1 MNILRRFVEFSGRT
15 IRGIDFIS
23 PVADLAARIWL
34 ANVFWKAGLTKTASW
49 DSTVMLFTY
58 EYQVPW
64 FSPETAALLA
74 ATVELGGAALLAV
87 GLGGRFAATA
97 LFVLNVVAV
106 ISYPDLSEG
115 GLRDHVFWGILLAL
129 FFFRGPGKLSLDY
142 LIKRKVMKQ

>member
-1 MNILRRFVEFSGRT
+1 MNILRRGIEISGKLV
-15 IRGIDFIS
+15 RGIDFIS
-23 PVADLAARIWL
+23 PAADLAARLWL

-49 DSTVMLFTY
+49 ESTVMLFTY

-64 FSPETAALLA
+64 FTPETAALLA
-74 ATVELGGAALLAV
+74 AAVELGGAALLAA

-97 LFVLNVVAV
+97 LFILNAVAV

-115 GLRDHVFWGILLAL
+115 GLRDHIFWGILLVL

-142 LIKRKVMKQ
+142 LIKRKLFS